1 MSRSMSFLINDASTE
16 VGGPQVRVTITEGSN
31 GQLLFSVTQDGAVI
45 GDLRG
50 LFFDLADKAL
60 VGTLRTSAANTGFS
74 QGLDKIKDLG
84 EGTNMNGLTGSGKG
98 YDAGIKI
105 GTAGIG
111 KDDIRNYDFSL
122 TSSVRALTLDDFAN
136 VDFAAR
142 LTSVGTL
149 GGSRSDS
156 AKLLEKTS
164 AAVNAQNDQTSI
176 VENGQASGNVLA
188 NDSAAGNASITGW
201 SGGSAGSALKLVD
214 GDLDLGSVTLRA
226 DGSWQLDLNG
236 PDADRLSAGETLTR
250 TFSYDVKVQNGDNW
264 STDSASFTVVI
275 QGQNDA
281 PVAQDDVLAFVDEGS
296 GVINASVVA
305 NDSDV
310 DRLDTQVWSLN
321 EGSFVDSNGNAA
333 KGVLV
338 FNADGSWSY
347 DAGDAYDSL
356 NDGQSVALSFE
367 YTMTDSQGASATA
380 SVSFG
385 INGKGSVVVTPP
397 VEPPVEPP
405 VVTPSANDFP
415 LWAQNISH
423 ITLVFNTA
431 AGDSNKGK
439 DGFYTVKID
448 NNPGSNDVD
457 NIIDALLAR
466 LVAQDPVIDADTD
479 LMGVFIKGG
488 IQTTNYY
495 AYGDYNQNGAAPDAV
510 PTGLLVGLNGGHA
523 NEGPTNAIDMVYQ
536 GWVF

>member
-60 VGTLRTSAANTGFS
+60 VGSLRTSTANTGFS

-84 EGTNMNGLTGSGKG
+84 EGVNMNGLTGSGKG

-122 TSSVRALTLDDFAN
+122 TSTVRALTLDDFAN

-149 GGSRSDS
+149 GGSRNDS
-156 AKLLEKTS
+156 SKLLEKTS
-164 AAVNAQNDQTSI
+164 AAVNAQNDQASI

-188 NDSAAGNASITGW
+188 NDSAAGSASITGW
-201 SGGSAGSALKLVD
+201 TGGNAGAAVKLVE
-214 GDLDLGSVTLRA
+214 GDLDLGSITLGA

-236 PDADRLSAGETLTR
+236 PDADKLSAGETLTR
-250 TFSYDVKVQNGDNW
+250 TFSYTVKVQNGDNW
-264 STDSASFTVVI
+264 STDTASFTVVI

-281 PVAQDDVLAFVDEGS
+281 PLAQDDVLAFVDEGS

-310 DRLDTQVWSLN
+310 DRLDTHVWSLN
-321 EGSFVDSNGNAA
+321 EGSFVDGNGNAA

-347 DAGDAYDSL
+347 DAGNAYDYL
-356 NDGQSVALSFE
+356 NDGQSVALSFD
-367 YTMTDSQGASATA
+367 YTMTDSQGAVSTAT
-380 SVSFG
+380 VSFG
-385 INGKGSVVVTPP
+385 INGKGAVVVPPVTPP
-397 VEPPVEPP
+397 VTP
-405 VVTPSANDFP
+405 VVIANDFP
-415 LWAQNISH
+415 LWAQDISH

-431 AGDSNKGK
+431 AGDTAKGN
-439 DGFYTVKID
+439 DGYYTVKID

-466 LVAQDPVIDADTD
+466 LIAEDPVVTAETD

-488 IQTTNYY
+488 LQTTNYY
-495 AYGDYNQNGAAPDAV
+495 AYGDYNQNGAAADVLPV
-510 PTGLLVGLNGGHA
+510 GLLVGLDGGHA
-523 NEGPTNAIDMVYQ
+523 NEGPTNAIDMAYQ
-536 GWVF
+536 GWIF